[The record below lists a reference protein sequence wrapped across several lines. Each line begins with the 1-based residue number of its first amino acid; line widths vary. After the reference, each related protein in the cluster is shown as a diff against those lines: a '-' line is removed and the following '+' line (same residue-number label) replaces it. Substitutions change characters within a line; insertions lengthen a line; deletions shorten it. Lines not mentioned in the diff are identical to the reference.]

1 MNLLGLSLYTDAN
14 SMIPLPP
21 RHNSFTYT
29 RLENGAFDELL
40 FCTNVVQFGQTI
52 KSEWDNYTILHAKFD
67 NDLRGGNLEY
77 RADTVSTVRVKR
89 RERGENGSW
98 ITLKEFP
105 IKETSDFTFT
115 YVDRYARARTEYE
128 YAVVPLINNVEMN
141 YTIGTVYSDFDG
153 IIICDS
159 NESYQTVADESIQT
173 VTRRNPASII
183 EPLDSVY
190 PYVIHNGNTNYDTGT
205 VQGLFVE
212 IDWDKKIFKTKSS
225 FMLRDTVMH
234 FLSNGQPKILKSF
247 DGRIWMVDITSD
259 PTATVQ
265 NHPDQVSISFNFTEI
280 GDTYS
285 TTDMYNNGLTDIN
298 REGS

>member
-52 KSEWDNYTILHAKFD
+52 KSEWDNDTILHAKFD

-190 PYVIHNGNTNYDTGT
+190 PYDYFLLGT
-205 VQGLFVE
+205 L
-212 IDWDKKIFKTKSS
+212 
-225 FMLRDTVMH
+225 
-234 FLSNGQPKILKSF
+234 
-247 DGRIWMVDITSD
+247 
-259 PTATVQ
+259 
-265 NHPDQVSISFNFTEI
+265 
-280 GDTYS
+280 
-285 TTDMYNNGLTDIN
+285 
-298 REGS
+298 

>member
-1 MNLLGLSLYTDAN
+1 M
-14 SMIPLPP
+14 
-21 RHNSFTYT
+21 
-29 RLENGAFDELL
+29 
-40 FCTNVVQFGQTI
+40 
-52 KSEWDNYTILHAKFD
+52 
-67 NDLRGGNLEY
+67 RGGNLEY

-190 PYVIHNGNTNYDTGT
+190 PYVIYNGNTNYDTGT

-212 IDWDKKIFKTKSS
+212 IDWDKRYSKQNQA
-225 FMLRDTVMH
+225 LCYE
-234 FLSNGQPKILKSF
+234 ILLCTF
-247 DGRIWMVDITSD
+247 
-259 PTATVQ
+259 
-265 NHPDQVSISFNFTEI
+265 
-280 GDTYS
+280 
-285 TTDMYNNGLTDIN
+285 
-298 REGS
+298 

>member
-1 MNLLGLSLYTDAN
+1 M
-14 SMIPLPP
+14 
-21 RHNSFTYT
+21 
-29 RLENGAFDELL
+29 
-40 FCTNVVQFGQTI
+40 
-52 KSEWDNYTILHAKFD
+52 
-67 NDLRGGNLEY
+67 
-77 RADTVSTVRVKR
+77 
-89 RERGENGSW
+89 
-98 ITLKEFP
+98 KEFP

-212 IDWDKKIFKTKSS
+212 IDWDKKVFKTKSS
-225 FMLRDTVMH
+225 FMLRDTVMR
-234 FLSNGQPKILKSF
+234 FLTNGQPKILKSF